1 MIRCRFESGFILY
14 YFSFSVSI
22 KSQTS
27 FDSFALPEFTRTF
40 RNDSEKLVIY
50 LKILEFLDV
59 SDFCMNLCLHL
70 TFHKKVRAPYYN
82 ILHSVFIHF
91 IYWHVDQLKG
101 H

>member
-1 MIRCRFESGFILY
+1 MT
-14 YFSFSVSI
+14 V
-22 KSQTS
+22 K
-27 FDSFALPEFTRTF
+27 
-40 RNDSEKLVIY
+40 KLVIY

-70 TFHKKVRAPYYN
+70 TFDKKVRATYYN

>member
-27 FDSFALPEFTRTF
+27 LIHLLCLSLQELLEMTVK
-40 RNDSEKLVIY
+40 KLVIY

-70 TFHKKVRAPYYN
+70 TFDKKVRATYYN

-91 IYWHVDQLKG
+91 IY
-101 H
+101 

>member
-27 FDSFALPEFTRTF
+27 LIHLLCLSLQELLEMTVK
-40 RNDSEKLVIY
+40 KLVIY

-82 ILHSVFIHF
+82 ILLSVFIHF
-91 IYWHVDQLKG
+91 IY
-101 H
+101 